1 MKEATN
7 KEMKLEVAKV
17 VEQVDK
23 RMNRMD
29 ARLDEITTLIL
40 QQGKNSEWTWGELQH
55 VQFKP
60 IKKTNKQTKT
70 KQKE

>member
-7 KEMKLEVAKV
+7 KEMKLEVVKV

-29 ARLDEITTLIL
+29 A
-40 QQGKNSEWTWGELQH
+40 
-55 VQFKP
+55 
-60 IKKTNKQTKT
+60 
-70 KQKE
+70 

>member
-17 VEQVDK
+17 VEQVTNVDK
-23 RMNRMD
+23 RMSREL
-29 ARLDEITTLIL
+29 AEIKSLIL
-40 QQGKNSEWTWGELQH
+40 QQGKNSEWTWGELQP

-60 IKKTNKQTKT
+60 IKKINKQTKT